1 MVHYYCFI
9 EDATCIQPDTKI
21 FKVKI
26 GSSQRE
32 LIKRQLLDCYAC
44 DTGAFFRIWDADT
57 DYFLSHVATRKSS
70 DLHTQNFGLS
80 VVVTDIHTLYRNILN
95 GTLSTLVNPP
105 HVARNAFRMM
115 SILSP
120 SFFIKNRPQAI
131 KPSVPPVN
139 RKNLSVR
146 PTREDTI
153 AAVGF
158 ALIALLYWLGSL
170 VCCWEKAVL

>member
-26 GSSQRE
+26 GSSSRDQ
-32 LIKRQLLDCYAC
+32 IKRQLLDCYSI
-44 DTGAFFRIWDADT
+44 DTGAFFRVWDADT
-57 DYFLSHVATRKSS
+57 DYFLGHVATAKPV

-80 VVVTDIHTLYRNILN
+80 VVVTDIHTLYRNIIN
-95 GTLSTLVNPP
+95 GTLSALVNPP
-105 HVARNAFRMM
+105 HVTRNAFRMM

-120 SFFIKNRPQAI
+120 TFFHRNRPKGT
-131 KPSVPPVN
+131 KPSVPPVK
-139 RKNLSVR
+139 RQNLSVR

-158 ALIALLYWLGSL
+158 ALMAILYWLGSL
-170 VCCWEKAVL
+170 VCGLEKVWL

>member
-26 GSSQRE
+26 GSSSRDQ
-32 LIKRQLLDCYAC
+32 IKRQLLDCYAC
-44 DTGAFFRIWDADT
+44 DTGAFFRVWDADT
-57 DYFLSHVATRKSS
+57 DYFLSHGATTKPA
-70 DLHTQNFGLS
+70 DLLSQQFGLS
-80 VVVTDIHTLYRNILN
+80 VVVVDVHTLYRNIIN
-95 GTLSTLVNPP
+95 GTLSALVNPP
-105 HVARNAFRMM
+105 HVAKNAFRMM

-120 SFFIKNRPQAI
+120 SFFINYRPQGAQ
-131 KPSVPPVN
+131 PSVPPVK

-146 PTREDTI
+146 PTREDSI

-158 ALIALLYWLGSL
+158 ALLALLYWLGSL
-170 VCCWEKAVL
+170 VGCWERAVL

>member
-26 GSSQRE
+26 GTSRRDQT
-32 LIKRQLLDCYAC
+32 KRQLLDCYAC
-44 DTGAFFRIWDADT
+44 DTGAFFRVWDADT
-57 DYFLSHVATRKSS
+57 DFFLNHVATTKPA
-70 DLHTQNFGLS
+70 DLLSQQFGLS
-80 VVVTDIHTLYRNILN
+80 VVVVDIHTLFRNIIN
-95 GTLSTLVNPP
+95 GTLSSLVNPP
-105 HVARNAFRMM
+105 HVTRNTFRMM

-120 SFFIKNRPQAI
+120 SFFVKNRPQGV
-131 KPSVPPVN
+131 KPCVPPGK
-139 RKNLSVR
+139 RKNLSSR

-158 ALIALLYWLGSL
+158 ALMAILYWLGSL
-170 VCCWEKAVL
+170 VCGLEKIWL

>member
-1 MVHYYCFI
+1 MVYYYCFI
-9 EDATCIQPDTKI
+9 EDASCIQPDTKI

-26 GSSQRE
+26 GSSNRDQ
-32 LIKRQLLDCYAC
+32 IKRQLVDCYSC

-57 DYFLSHVATRKSS
+57 DYFLSHGATTKPA
-70 DLHTQNFGLS
+70 DLLSQNFGFS

-95 GTLSTLVNPP
+95 GTLSSLVNPP

-120 SFFIKNRPQAI
+120 SFFLKNRPKGAQ
-131 KPSVPPVN
+131 PSVPPVK
-139 RKNLSVR
+139 RKNLSSR

-158 ALIALLYWLGSL
+158 ALMAILYWLGSL
-170 VCCWEKAVL
+170 VGCLEKVWL